1 MALIRIVTD
10 STADIPASTRHDLA
24 IEMVPLQVI
33 FGQESFEDQ
42 VTLGV
47 SAFYEKLQNTSIT
60 PTTSQPSPARFLET
74 YERILAETPDATILS
89 LHLSSAL
96 SGTYQSA
103 MIARSMLD
111 DHLQE
116 KVIVIDTKTASLGFG
131 FVVVEVAKAA
141 QKGQSVAACLQL
153 IETLLRNKKMYF
165 IVDTLTYL
173 HKGGRIGGASAFVG
187 SLLQVKPILSVSE
200 EGTVYSVDKA
210 RGTNRAIIKIMEIIT
225 KDFNDQSIHLVI
237 GHANAQ
243 KQAEEMANLIASQFD
258 VIDTNYTEIG
268 PVIGTHSGPGALAVV
283 VYPS

>member
-10 STADIPASTRHDLA
+10 STADIPASIRHDLA
-24 IEMVPLQVI
+24 IEMVPLQVM
-33 FGQESFEDQ
+33 FGQQSFEDQ

-47 SAFYEKLQNTSIT
+47 SDFYEKLQNTSTI

-74 YERILAETPDATILS
+74 YEQIFADTPDATILS

-103 MIARSMLD
+103 SIARSMLD
-111 DHLQE
+111 DQLQE

-131 FVVVEVAKAA
+131 FVTVEVAKAA
-141 QKGQSVAACLQL
+141 RAGQSVEACLQL
-153 IETLLRNKKMYF
+153 VDSLLQKKKMYF
-165 IVDTLTYL
+165 LVDTLTYL

-210 RGTNRAIIKIMEIIT
+210 RGTNRAIAKIIEIIA
-225 KDFNDQSIHLVI
+225 KDFQDKAIHLVI
-237 GHANAQ
+237 GHANA
-243 KQAEEMANLIASQFD
+243 KHQAEEMAALFTSTFD
-258 VIDTNYTEIG
+258 VIDTKYTEIG